1 MTPAQALIL
10 APVFL
15 VYLLVFYFLGRR
27 SGFPFLAGI
36 LLALLFHEL
45 LIRWLTNLFTAPP
58 LLTTAASLWKDGALA
73 GLGLVWLQ
81 RRRGQLRE
89 SGALRPGGA
98 LPLWRRAAILDWLLG
113 IVVAV
118 GAVSALLSPNR
129 LAGIMAFRDYYE
141 PVLVFVLIGGFLPLR
156 QQLGK
161 LVKAWIVVLAFMA
174 VLGIVQT
181 VFWTAQDYARWGF
194 GSPRSEFGIPSTG
207 GVSGLVDLRAPST
220 VTGPNELGM
229 HMVLGLLLV
238 SQLMLTAERRS
249 QWLNFALGL
258 LFGIALVLTFS
269 RSDLLASLIGMAAL
283 FLLRIRDRAPVFG
296 RWSFQ
301 VAAILA
307 VMFVAVLQ
315 TGLLGHVAGTAANPQ
330 AQFHV
335 QDTSSALDA
344 LLEDPGG
351 VGMGLVGPRIGAFF
365 PEQPAFHVEGSIF
378 QIAFEMGV
386 WGAALWISFAVAVFI
401 SALRGWKRAEDP
413 LDRALVG
420 TAVGG
425 GLGLSF
431 VLLFLP
437 LMQSMTL
444 MSWMWF
450 LLGYAVQLG
459 RPKVAEH
466 ASGEA

>member
-1 MTPAQALIL
+1 VTLTQALTL
-10 APVFL
+10 LPVLLFFA
-15 VYLLVFYFLGRR
+15 LVFYVLARKF
-27 SGFPFLAGI
+27 GFPVLAGT
-36 LLALLFHEL
+36 LLALLLHEW
-45 LIRWLTNLFTAPP
+45 LIRWLTFLLKAPP
-58 LLTTAASLWKDGALA
+58 LMVTAASLWKDGALI
-73 GLGLVWLQ
+73 GLGVVWLQ
-81 RRRGQLRE
+81 RSLAPTRQSGTSPLRKRV
-89 SGALRPGGA
+89 GLLDGLLAALVA
-98 LPLWRRAAILDWLLG
+98 LGL
-113 IVVAV
+113 
-118 GAVSALLSPNR
+118 VSALLSPNR

-141 PVLVFVLIGGFLPLR
+141 PVLVFILIGAFVPLR

-174 VLGIVQT
+174 VLGIVQSL
-181 VFWTAQDYARWGF
+181 FWTAQDYERWGF
-194 GSPRSEFGIPSTG
+194 GSAQSELGIPST

-238 SQLMLTAERRS
+238 CLLMSTAQRRS
-249 QWLNFALGL
+249 QWLYLALGL

-283 FLLRIRDRAPVFG
+283 FWLRRRDRGPVFG
-296 RWSFQ
+296 RWSLQ
-301 VAAILA
+301 IAAILA
-307 VMFVAVLQ
+307 VMFAAVLR
-315 TGLLGHVAGTAANPQ
+315 TGLLGHVAGTVANPQ

-344 LLEDPGG
+344 LLEDPAG

-365 PEQPAFHVEGSIF
+365 PAEPAFHVEGSIL
-378 QIAFEMGV
+378 QIAFEMGI
-386 WGAALWISFAVAVFI
+386 WGMGLWALFAIAVGI
-401 SALRGWKRAEDP
+401 WAVRGWRRAEDP

-437 LMQSMTL
+437 LMQSMPL
-444 MSWMWF
+444 MSWIWF
-450 LLGYAVQLG
+450 LLGYAVHLG
-459 RPKVAEH
+459 RSDAGHHGSPEV
-466 ASGEA
+466 